1 MKLISNKSE
10 SSKLPIMK
18 TQVASAF
25 FAAALALGGV
35 PAVAS
40 AATAPADTIDV
51 LQTSVKPVQYVVDAT
66 DGSVAND
73 GNVLHIQFTN
83 RGDQPATAVEFQ
95 VDQFGAPVKTI
106 EDTGTFTKDA
116 IVNHSFTT
124 PVGGRNSSVSVIG
137 VKYADGSEW
146 SANGQNAFVSRRQA
160 AVIAPIVPGD
170 VPSDEN

>member
-1 MKLISNKSE
+1 
-10 SSKLPIMK
+10 MK

-25 FAAALALGGV
+25 FVASLALGSM
-35 PAVAS
+35 PLLAS

-73 GNVLHIQFTN
+73 GSVLQIQFAN
-83 RGDQPATAVEFQ
+83 RGDEPATAVEFE
-95 VDQFGAPVKTI
+95 VDSYGAPVKRI

-116 IVNHSFTT
+116 IVNHSFVNAGFSHST
-124 PVGGRNSSVSVIG
+124 VSVIG

-146 SANGQNAFVSRRQA
+146 SANGQQPFVSRRQA
-160 AVIAPIVPGD
+160 AAAPVVPGD
-170 VPSDEN
+170 VPADEN